1 MKYNFFNFFNLF
13 DKKKKFLFF
22 FLIFL
27 IFFGSLLESLGIA
40 SVAPII
46 SIILENNDS
55 LTSNF
60 FIEKTRNYIDLSNIN
75 KQNIILVFI
84 ILFITFFVFKNLY
97 LFIIKYFTE
106 NFLFNLRHQL
116 SILIFKNIMFRNYSD
131 LIKKN
136 RLSLSDK

>member
-1 MKYNFFNFFNLF
+1 MKYNFLIFLIYLIRKRNFY
-13 DKKKKFLFF
+13 FF
-22 FLIFL
+22 SIFL

-60 FIEKTRNYIDLSNIN
+60 FIEKTSNLYHLSNIN

-84 ILFITFFVFKNLY
+84 ILFITFLY
-97 LFIIKYFTE
+97 LKIYI
-106 NFLFNLRHQL
+106 FL
-116 SILIFKNIMFRNYSD
+116 
-131 LIKKN
+131 
-136 RLSLSDK
+136 